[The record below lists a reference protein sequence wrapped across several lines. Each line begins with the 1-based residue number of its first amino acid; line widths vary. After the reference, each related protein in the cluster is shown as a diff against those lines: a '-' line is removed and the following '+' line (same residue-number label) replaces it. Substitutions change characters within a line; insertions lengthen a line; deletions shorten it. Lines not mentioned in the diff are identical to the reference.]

1 MQPNNLTALD
11 FEDIK
16 ASIKSYLRTR
26 NEFTDYDFDGSSLSY
41 LIDTLAYNSYYTAFN
56 ANMAMNEAFLP
67 SATVRDNVVNVAKLL
82 NYVPR
87 SITSSRGCLKLDV
100 QTTQT
105 AGAYPSSVT
114 LRKGA
119 VASGGNYI
127 FNILQDIT
135 SSVNTTTGIA
145 TFDNVMIMEGSVV
158 TFQYVVNTF
167 ATQVYKVPSEDADI
181 STLSVRVKPNESST
195 TSDLYSLTDTITDL
209 TGTTRAYFLSEG
221 EDMRYEVKF
230 GDDTAGRALK
240 DGEVVLLEYLVTSG
254 VEANEI
260 TSFSFIGS
268 VSDNTGTVYTG
279 SSIALTVKDKSQLGA
294 AAETL
299 ESIKYNAP
307 RYYSAQ
313 YRAVTAQDYA
323 LITKKVYSNAD
334 SVVAYGGDALNPP
347 IYGKVYISIKTK
359 TGSLLN
365 DATKKSIA
373 ADLRK
378 YAMASI
384 DPVVID
390 PEDMYLYLKVFAQ
403 YDPGTASN
411 TSDIKTNV
419 QNGINDWASQSQINN
434 FNSTF
439 RAQAFEKAVTLS
451 DNSLSDVSLQLSI
464 LKYINPNTNQTN
476 TYCIATGSD
485 LYDSAPSNTGDGSS
499 TGDGTGTA
507 GVTTST
513 SCKKEPVLLSGPFRT
528 ADRPGIDQQFEDD
541 GFGNLRTFYN
551 TGNKKVYTNN
561 AAGTVNY
568 ATGQIC
574 FGPINIIGA
583 GIDTPPTGSVSIT
596 DSTTGVGTIIDAT
609 QLPTGLQI
617 PVLFIPANVATI
629 PAATPGTVINII
641 NPEVTVVP
649 VGTTP
654 PPTIPLNSL
663 TPSVFNTVPTT
674 ITVADIT
681 NSGDLTTSSCF

>member
-1 MQPNNLTALD
+1 MQPNNLTALN

-16 ASIKSYLRTR
+16 SSIKSYLRTR
-26 NEFTDYDFDGSSLSY
+26 NEFSDYDFEGSSLSY
-41 LIDTLAYNSYYTAFN
+41 LIDILAYNTYYTSFN

-87 SITSSRGCLKLDV
+87 SVVASKGCLKLDV
-100 QTTQT
+100 QTSQT

-114 LRKGA
+114 LKKGP
-119 VASGGNYI
+119 VSSGGNYI
-127 FNILQDIT
+127 FNILEDIT
-135 SSVNTTTGIA
+135 TTVNTTTGLA
-145 TFDNVMIMEGSVV
+145 TFDNVMVQEGSVV

-167 ATQVYKVPSEDADI
+167 ASQVYKVPSEDADI

-209 TGTTRAYFLSEG
+209 TAVTRAYFLSEG

-240 DGEVVLLEYLVTSG
+240 DGEVVILEYLVCSG
-254 VEANEI
+254 TEANEI
-260 TSFSFIGS
+260 SSFSFIGTIT
-268 VSDNTGTVYTG
+268 DNIGNNYAGADVT
-279 SSIALTVKDKSQLGA
+279 LTVKEKSQLGS

-334 SVVAYGGDALNPP
+334 SVVAYGGDSLTPP
-347 IYGKVYISIKTK
+347 IYGKVYIAIKTK

-365 DATKKSIA
+365 DATKKTIA

-384 DPVVID
+384 DPVIID
-390 PEDMYLYLKVFAQ
+390 PEEMYLYIKVFGQ

-411 TSDIKTNV
+411 TSDIKTNI

-451 DNSLSDVSLQLSI
+451 DKSISDVSLQLSV

-476 TYCIATGSD
+476 TYCIATGAD
-485 LYDSAPSNTGDGSS
+485 LYDSAPSNS
-499 TGDGTGTA
+499 DGTT
-507 GVTTST
+507 
-513 SCKKEPVLLSGPFRT
+513 CKKEPVLLSGPFRT

-568 ATGQIC
+568 STGQIC

-583 GIDTPPTGSVSIT
+583 GNDVPPSGAINIT
-596 DSTTGVGTIIDAT
+596 DSTTGSGSVTNPDL
-609 QLPTGLQI
+609 LPSGLAI
-617 PVLFIPANVATI
+617 PVLFIPANVSTI
-629 PAATPGTVINII
+629 PAATPGTIINVI

-663 TPSVFNTVPTT
+663 TPQTFVTVPST
-674 ITVADIT
+674 ITVADIS
-681 NSGDLTTSSCF
+681 NNGDLTTSSCF

>member
-56 ANMAMNEAFLP
+56 ANMAINEAFLP

-135 SSVNTTTGIA
+135 STVNTTTGIA
-145 TFDNVMIMEGSVV
+145 TFDNVMVMEGSVV
-158 TFQYVVNTF
+158 TFQYIVNTF

-260 TSFSFIGS
+260 TTFSFTGRM
-268 VSDNTGTVYTG
+268 VDNVGNTYGTASTT
-279 SSIALTVKDKSQLGA
+279 LTVKDKSQLGA
-294 AAETL
+294 GAESL

-307 RYYSAQ
+307 RFYSAQ

-323 LITKKVYSNAD
+323 LIAKKVYSNAD
-334 SVVAYGGDALNPP
+334 SVVAYGGDALIPP
-347 IYGKVYISIKTK
+347 IYGKVFIAIQTK

-373 ADLRK
+373 ADMRK

-390 PEDMYLYLKVFAQ
+390 PEQMYLYLKVFAQ

-451 DNSLSDVSLQLSI
+451 DNSISDVSLQLSI
-464 LKYINPNTNQTN
+464 LKYIRPNTNQTN
-476 TYCIATGSD
+476 TYCISTGSE
-485 LYDSAPSNTGDGSS
+485 LYDSAPSNS
-499 TGDGTGTA
+499 DGTT
-507 GVTTST
+507 
-513 SCKKEPVLLSGPFRT
+513 CKKEPVLLSGPFRT

-583 GIDTPPTGSVSIT
+583 GVDTPPSGSVSIT
-596 DSTTGVGTIIDAT
+596 DSTTGVGTIVDANL
-609 QLPTGLQI
+609 LPTGLQI

-629 PAATPGTVINII
+629 PAATPGTIINII

-681 NSGDLTTSSCF
+681 NAGDLTTSSCF

>member
-16 ASIKSYLRTR
+16 ASIKSYLRSR
-26 NEFTDYDFDGSSLSY
+26 NEFTDYDFEGSSLSY

-67 SATVRDNVVNVAKLL
+67 SATIRDNVVNVAKLL

-87 SITSSRGCLKLDV
+87 SITSSRACLKLDV

-105 AGAYPSSVT
+105 AGAYPSSIT
-114 LRKGA
+114 LKKGA
-119 VASGGNYI
+119 IASGGNYI
-127 FNILQDIT
+127 FNILEDIT
-135 SSVNTTTGIA
+135 TTVSPSTGIG
-145 TFDNVMIMEGSVV
+145 TFDNVMIMEGSIV

-181 STLSVRVKPNESST
+181 TTLSVRVKPNESST

-209 TGTTRAYFLSEG
+209 TATTRAYFLSEG

-260 TSFSFIGS
+260 TTFSFIGQIVDNVGSAYSGTS
-268 VSDNTGTVYTG
+268 VTLSM
-279 SSIALTVKDKSQLGA
+279 KEKSQLGA

-365 DATKKSIA
+365 DATKKTIA

-451 DNSLSDVSLQLSI
+451 DNSISDVSLQLSI
-464 LKYINPNTNQTN
+464 LKYIKPNTNQTN
-476 TYCIATGSD
+476 TYCISTGSE
-485 LYDSAPSNTGDGSS
+485 LYDSAPSNS
-499 TGDGTGTA
+499 DGTT
-507 GVTTST
+507 
-513 SCKKEPVLLSGPFRT
+513 CKKEPVLLSGPFRT

-541 GFGNLRTFYN
+541 GFGNLRTYYN

-568 ATGQIC
+568 ITGQIC

-583 GIDTPPTGSVSIT
+583 GIDTPPSGSVSIT
-596 DSTTGVGTIIDAT
+596 DTTTGVGTIIDAN

-629 PAATPGTVINII
+629 PAATPGTIINII
-641 NPEVTVVP
+641 SPEVTVVP